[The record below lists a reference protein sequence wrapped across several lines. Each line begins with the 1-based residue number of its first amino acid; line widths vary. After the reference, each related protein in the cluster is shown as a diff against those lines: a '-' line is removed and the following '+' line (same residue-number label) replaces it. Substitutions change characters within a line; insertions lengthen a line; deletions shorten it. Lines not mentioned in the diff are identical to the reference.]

1 MRILLLSHYYWP
13 EVGAPQRRWNT
24 MVGHLIASGHEIV
37 VAAPHPHYPYT
48 RRDEFFGSSVGHRR
62 TRVRARLGGSW
73 DTGEFGERIIRVPYL
88 HSGTSMAR
96 QLLDQA
102 VAATG
107 AISTSLRT
115 MRGTHRPDVI
125 ISTTPALPTLLAGD
139 FVSRLLRVPHIAEVR
154 DAWPDLIHELSLVT
168 NATGRFLPTTLTGRL
183 EDSVLPGYLTR
194 AQRRAAAVVVTTE
207 SFARRLRERGINATV
222 VRSGVSRA
230 EIDSGS
236 FDIAE
241 PLQARERVNL
251 LYVGTVGRSQDLG
264 SAIRASVLVPGVRLR
279 IVGDGADKAALVAL
293 AEELGA
299 PVDFFPQTT
308 GPELAAH
315 WEWADAGLVS
325 LGDVPAHTRTVPS
338 KLYSLMVRGVPV
350 LGIVAGEAAEIIT
363 VNGAGS
369 VAHPGDVASIAE
381 AMRLFSTSVVE
392 PSHRARQWAI
402 DHASVEVMGR
412 AYETLLED
420 VCR

>member
-13 EVGAPQRRWNT
+13 EIGAPQRRWST
-24 MVGHLIASGHEIV
+24 MVGHLIAKGHEIV

-48 RRDEFFGSSVGHRR
+48 RRDEFFGSRVGRQR

-73 DTGEFGERIIRVPYL
+73 DTGELGERIIRVPYL
-88 HSGTSMAR
+88 HSGSSMTR
-96 QLLDQA
+96 QMLDQT
-102 VAATG
+102 VAAAG
-107 AISTSLRT
+107 AIITSLRT
-115 MRGTHRPDVI
+115 LRGAHRPDVI

-168 NATGRFLPTTLTGRL
+168 NATGRFFPTTLAGRL
-183 EDSVLPGYLTR
+183 EDSVLPGFLTR
-194 AQRRAAAVVVTTE
+194 AQQRAAAVVVTTE
-207 SFARRLRERGINATV
+207 SFAHRLQDRGINATV

-230 EIDSGS
+230 EIESDT
-236 FDIAE
+236 FDAGD
-241 PLQARERVNL
+241 QSRARDGVNL

-264 SAIRASVLVPGVRLR
+264 NAIRAAALVPGVRLR

-293 AEELGA
+293 AEK
-299 PVDFFPQTT
+299 
-308 GPELAAH
+308 LAAPADFYPQSTGTDLASH
-315 WEWADAGLVS
+315 WDWADAGLVS

-338 KLYSLMVRGVPV
+338 KVYSLMVRRVPV

-363 VNGAGS
+363 MNGAGT
-369 VAHPGDVASIAE
+369 VAHPGDIASIAE
-381 AMRLFSTSVVE
+381 AMRLFSSSVVE
-392 PSHRARQWAI
+392 PSLRARQWAI
-402 DHASVEVMGR
+402 DHASVEVMGSSYD
-412 AYETLLED
+412 ALLEE